1 MKMESS
7 ERGSVNAPIVW
18 GQTFRVA
25 LQALVANKIRTILT
39 TLGVII
45 GSTSVILVITASL
58 AGKHYVISQIESV
71 GANLVIAELLE
82 GSAEALADRITP
94 SDLEAIQESIPQ
106 VVQTAGTYDV
116 PMTIAVEGREYPVQ
130 LVGVTRGF
138 REIRKLVIL
147 RGRYLDKDDM
157 IARGKVCLLAEG
169 LASIL
174 YPHENPVDHVVQ
186 VGELR
191 LTIIGVF
198 KERVST
204 FGQSEV
210 TSDTLIVPFSLISV
224 YAGTNYFKTF
234 YAQAAHSEFV
244 PQVTA
249 DVAEVLRSRHRPG
262 ATYKVQNL
270 NGLIKSVEKISA
282 AFTVL
287 MLLFAVLSLVISGVG
302 IMNVMLVTVKERTH
316 EIGLRRVVGA
326 PRVAILHQ
334 FLMEAMLISGTGA
347 LAGVAIALFIPASA
361 NFFIRSHPEIAD
373 MRISIPWVSLPV
385 AFLVSCSMGLLFGYL
400 PANRA
405 SQLQPSESLR
415 HE

>member
-25 LQALVANKIRTILT
+25 LQALVANKVRTILA

-45 GSTSVILVITASL
+45 GSTSVVLVITVSL

-71 GANLVIAELLE
+71 GANLVIAELF
-82 GSAEALADRITP
+82 GGRAVGLADRITP

-147 RGRYLDKDDM
+147 RGRYLDQDDM
-157 IARGKVCLLAEG
+157 IARGKVCLLTEG

-174 YPHENPVDHVVQ
+174 YPHEDPVNHVVQ
-186 VGELR
+186 MGELR
-191 LTIIGVF
+191 LTIVGVF
-198 KERVST
+198 KERVAT

-224 YAGTNYFKTF
+224 YTGTNYFKTI

-262 ATYKVQNL
+262 ATYQVQNL
-270 NGLIKSVEKISA
+270 NGLINSVEKISA
-282 AFTVL
+282 AFTVFL
-287 MLLFAVLSLVISGVG
+287 LLFSALSLAISGVG
-302 IMNVMLVTVKERTH
+302 IMNVMLVTVKERTY

-347 LAGVAIALFIPASA
+347 LAGIAIALFIPAPA
-361 NFFIRSHPEIAD
+361 NFF
-373 MRISIPWVSLPV
+373 
-385 AFLVSCSMGLLFGYL
+385 
-400 PANRA
+400 
-405 SQLQPSESLR
+405 
-415 HE
+415 